1 MLGQVVT
8 HVEFHYALLLVA
20 GLGMVMEL
28 LLGIRYSQLVRK
40 TLDMGKR
47 EQVFTEQFKKSFK
60 VDYQLGLNVNNVD
73 NFVDNY
79 VYKQKFMGIFLYTW
93 EKLCGQVKIMSGF
106 LTILSVFFLFYFGCG
121 KNVVIN
127 ELVTILVLCTMWIT
141 IVLLSG
147 LGAKRKE
154 LHNNL
159 SEYLEN
165 TFIPRL
171 KRETENPEQFSK
183 LCRELALKQADRK
196 IVKQAKKE
204 GQEKREKKKAIKNGR
219 EKIER
224 EKQELIEELQEER
237 EVRKQ
242 EMQMQ
247 KSQNEEKDRSRQSEK
262 RRKPQSNERKKKI
275 CGTMQAEQKMEPVEN
290 RREAEEENRKEEN
303 ISFQNAPEKNEK
315 ILQDILRE
323 YLGG

>member
-93 EKLCGQVKIMSGF
+93 EKLCGQVKIVSGF

-224 EKQELIEELQEER
+224 EKKELIEELQEER

-247 KSQNEEKDRSRQSEK
+247 KSQNEEKDRPRQSEK
-262 RRKPQSNERKKKI
+262 RKKPQSNERKKKI
-275 CGTMQAEQKMEPVEN
+275 CGTMYAEQKMEPVEN